1 MGRTKVIITEDQSSK
16 DKFEKLYL
24 SYFSKMKHFAK
35 EYVIADED
43 AENLV
48 QDVFTELWERKEL
61 LDMPVNLLAY
71 LFTSIKN
78 KSLNYLR
85 HKSVEQQTM
94 TLMQE
99 EYNLTLNMNLNALE
113 EFDDKIFAEDS
124 IEKIINHALDS
135 LSERCRQ
142 IFIMNKLQG
151 KKQKQIA
158 EELNISI
165 NTVETQMK
173 VAYKKLREELKDYT
187 PLFLFLYF
195 L

>member
-1 MGRTKVIITEDQSSK
+1 VEIAVNESSE

-35 EYVIADED
+35 EYVIADAD

-48 QDVFTELWERKEL
+48 QDVFTELWEKKEL

-187 PLFLFLYF
+187 PLFLFLY
-195 L
+195 LL

>member
-1 MGRTKVIITEDQSSK
+1 MEIAVNESSE

-35 EYVIADED
+35 EYVIADAD

-48 QDVFTELWERKEL
+48 QDVFTELWEKKEL

-85 HKSVEQQTM
+85 HKTVEQQTV

-187 PLFLFLYF
+187 PLFLFLY
-195 L
+195 LL

>member
-1 MGRTKVIITEDQSSK
+1 MEWEISMEVLNSGIVGQLDVAFFIFYCFKSDGISIFANIKMGRTKVIITEDQSSK

-35 EYVIADED
+35 EYVIADDD

-85 HKSVEQQTM
+85 HKTVEHQTM

-99 EYNLTLNMNLNALE
+99 EYNLTLKMNLNALK
-113 EFDDKIFAEDS
+113 EFDDM
-124 IEKIINHALDS
+124 NL
-135 LSERCRQ
+135 RRQ
-142 IFIMNKLQG
+142 
-151 KKQKQIA
+151 
-158 EELNISI
+158 
-165 NTVETQMK
+165 
-173 VAYKKLREELKDYT
+173 Y
-187 PLFLFLYF
+187 
-195 L
+195 